1 MDANERRR
9 PGLRALLG
17 LKSRTNSGAEIR
29 PWQLANWLSC
39 LSVCCLGF
47 LSAGVVAAD
56 SGEDLTTIT
65 QDQLKLMQDK
75 IDELAASNE
84 SMRGEIDQLRTE
96 QEEEWL
102 SEQRA
107 EEIRGLV
114 QDVLADSDTRTS
126 LMGDGLMAGW
136 KDHFFLASA
145 DGRFKLEIA
154 GQMQV
159 RFLYNWRDTSISGAD
174 SELYGFENPLTR
186 LIFKGHVFGKDIQY
200 HIAARFNFDSGVRI
214 ENRPFDQ
221 LVRRSDQKAP
231 PGFYLESAWIRMRLG
246 EGLSF
251 RIGQFKLPFNRE
263 ELVSLPNQLA
273 ASPSLVNQRMS
284 LGFAQGVELT
294 YLAGAFKL
302 STAFSDGVSL
312 MEFDDQTGFAP
323 TSATTLDANF
333 NISSR
338 MEMLFNGQWE
348 QFRQFTSPVT
358 NEFGL
363 MLGVAGF
370 YQQGETNESSF
381 GNLTVDDVPES
392 YGATI
397 DLSAEW
403 GGASLFGAFLWNGG
417 KGFNLDNRRQFRN
430 TTLGWVI
437 QGGLYVSPKWEVFAR
452 YEGGYVD
459 ARDTLTNN
467 RVSFQG
473 YDDGN
478 NLSILTV
485 GLNNYI
491 DGQDVRW
498 TIDCGVSFS
507 ELSPYWANSQR
518 NIGSPT
524 GWLGDIKGNTGTQ
537 VLLRTQFQLL
547 F

>member
-9 PGLRALLG
+9 RGLRALLG
-17 LKSRTNSGAEIR
+17 LKSRTNARAEIR
-29 PWQLANWLSC
+29 PWQFGNWLSC

-47 LSAGVVAAD
+47 LVVGVVAAD
-56 SGEDLTTIT
+56 SGEDLTIT

-75 IDELAASNE
+75 IDALAASNE

-96 QEEEWL
+96 QADEWL

-159 RFLYNWRDTSISGAD
+159 RFLYNWRDTGGSGVD

-200 HIAARFNFDSGVRI
+200 HIAARFNFDSGIRF
-214 ENRPFDQ
+214 ENRNFDQ
-221 LVRRSDQKAP
+221 LVRRADQKAP

-246 EGLSF
+246 EGLSL

-284 LGFAQGVELT
+284 LGFSQGAELT
-294 YLAGAFKL
+294 YLAGALKL
-302 STAFSDGVSL
+302 STAFSNGTSL
-312 MEFDDQTGFAP
+312 LEFDDQTGFAP
-323 TSATTLDANF
+323 TSTTTLDANF

-338 MEMLFNGQWE
+338 IEVLFNGQWE

-370 YQQGETNESSF
+370 YQQGETNESDLP
-381 GNLTVDDVPES
+381 GLTVNEVPEA
-392 YGATI
+392 YGATV
-397 DLSAEW
+397 DLSADW
-403 GGASLFGAFLWNGG
+403 GGASLFGAFLWNQG
-417 KGFNLDNRRQFRN
+417 KGFNLRDGGEMRN

-437 QGGLYVSPKWEVFAR
+437 QGGVYVSPKWEVFAR

-459 ARDTLTNN
+459 ARRASNN
-467 RVSFQG
+467 DRITTGGFAGSP
-473 YDDGN
+473 D
-478 NLSILTV
+478 LSIVTV

-498 TIDCGVSFS
+498 TIDCGVSFT
-507 ELSPYWANSQR
+507 ELSPYWADSQR

-524 GWLGDIKGNTGTQ
+524 GWLGDITGNPGTQ